1 MELIPTVLA
10 AVIAAVVT
18 GPWIEDF
25 VRQGL
30 TRTNYRDATLAFPSG
45 AVAITCSLLA
55 VAPLIFIADRFGTGF
70 FTPGFSRWDLFIIGM
85 AMLGLLDD
93 ALGRGAEAG
102 TSRGW
107 RGHASALL
115 AGRFSTGF
123 VKAAGGLA
131 LALWVLAGLFENFGD
146 YVVALLLLLLVTNLF
161 NLFDLRPGR
170 VEKLLAIVL
179 VIACVSATSLF
190 PLESVGVFA
199 APLLV
204 GALWTLRE
212 KAMLGDTGA
221 NLAGA
226 VAGVALIV
234 SLGSTGR
241 LVALVVAAAMTV
253 YAEFRSLSQAVD
265 RIPPL
270 RWLDSL
276 GRIDEQS
283 RKADQGG

>member
-1 MELIPTVLA
+1 MELVPTVLA

-18 GPWIEDF
+18 GPWLEDIA
-25 VRQGL
+25 RQGL
-30 TRTNYRDATLAFPSG
+30 TRTNYRSETLAFPSG

-55 VAPLIFIADRFGTGF
+55 IAPLAVIADRAGADF
-70 FTPGFSRWDLFIIGM
+70 FPPGFSRWGLFIIGM
-85 AMLGLLDD
+85 TLLGLLDD
-93 ALGRGAEAG
+93 ALGRGAEAS

-107 RGHASALL
+107 RGHANALL
-115 AGRFSTGF
+115 SGRFSTGF
-123 VKAAGGLA
+123 VKAAGGFA
-131 LALWVLAGLFENFGD
+131 LAAWALAGMFDNLGD

-170 VEKLLAIVL
+170 VEKLLALVIVL
-179 VIACVSATSLF
+179 ACAFATNLV
-190 PLESVGVFA
+190 PLEIVGVFA

-204 GALWTLRE
+204 GAVWTLRE

-234 SLGSTGR
+234 SLGGTGR
-241 LVALVVAAAMTV
+241 LVALVIAVALTV